1 MQISCSVFFYIIYL
15 INLVIAALLYLK
27 LVVVFNIVLLDILNL
42 LIFLLFFRNTFQG
55 VYYYQ
60 TNCLFTVSI
69 YVLDLLFA
77 KKKGFFE
84 VKFIE
89 YI

>member
-1 MQISCSVFFYIIYL
+1 MQISGGVFFYIIYH
-15 INLVIAALLYLK
+15 INLII
-27 LVVVFNIVLLDILNL
+27 VFNIVLLDILNL

-69 YVLDLLFA
+69 FVLVLLFA
-77 KKKGFFE
+77 KKGFFE